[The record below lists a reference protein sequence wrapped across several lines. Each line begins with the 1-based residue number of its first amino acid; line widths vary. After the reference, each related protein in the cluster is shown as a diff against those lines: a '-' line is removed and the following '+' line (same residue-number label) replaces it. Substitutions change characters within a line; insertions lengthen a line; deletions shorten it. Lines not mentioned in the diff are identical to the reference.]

1 MKKLLAISAFAALA
15 MASCKKKETTI
26 SELRQYSKPTIVLS
40 EGRYYSIPV
49 GGILPTIKATA
60 YDSFYHED
68 ATVLLDQSKLD
79 NTVPG
84 IYTVIV
90 TAKNT
95 LGMAATDTLWVA
107 VTNIPSTIDLSGK
120 YLRVETDDTMMVTRL
135 ANGFYHTS
143 DAAGNGPADT
153 TFVIP
158 AVFVQTSN
166 TGLVMPVQ
174 NSKFGTFYGT
184 NGFINMGASDTTFE
198 YTLRNNAF
206 APVQRVFHRL

>member
-1 MKKLLAISAFAALA
+1 MKKILAISAFAALA

-26 SELRQYSKPTIVLS
+26 SELRQYSKPTIVLN

-49 GGILPTIKATA
+49 GGILPAIKATA

-107 VTNIPSTIDLSGK
+107 VTNISSTIDLSGK
-120 YLRVETDDTMMVTRL
+120 YLRIETDDTMMLTKL
-135 ANGFYHTS
+135 ANGFYRTS

-153 TFVIP
+153 THVIP
-158 AVFVQTSN
+158 AMFVQTA
-166 TGLVMPVQ
+166 TDALVMPVQ

-184 NGFINMGASDTTFE
+184 TGFINMDVSDTTYE

-206 APVQRVFHRL
+206 AAVQRVFHKI